1 MERIEKDTLGEV
13 IVEEDKLWGPNTQRA
28 CNNFEFSIFPMPM
41 EVIYALALVKKA
53 AAAAND
59 ILNAISHVKA
69 NLIMKIIQANWM
81 FLML

>member
-41 EVIYALALVKKA
+41 EVI
-53 AAAAND
+53 
-59 ILNAISHVKA
+59 
-69 NLIMKIIQANWM
+69 
-81 FLML
+81 